1 MMLSICRFI
10 VPIRCARLS
19 AAPKTSPAA
28 RLVPETWAA
37 MASIADDTV
46 ETESDAVRMSS
57 TMPPTVAFCDSTVSW
72 MVWAISLMSPMVFDT
87 CSITATD
94 CLVTSCIRPIWP
106 PISWVA
112 HRLERRSDLALRVNN
127 RLNRSADLWLV
138 VHGRLGVDADAA
150 VWVTRPWL
158 RSIDTS
164 VRTYGAHIS
173 LSDTVQ
179 RIAIPAG
186 LLADTRQILF
196 VVLIDQD
203 HEIQT

>member
-1 MMLSICRFI
+1 MAGITIDIDIS
-10 VPIRCARLS
+10 ARVTR
-19 AAPKTSPAA
+19 P
-28 RLVPETWAA
+28 WA
-37 MASIADDTV
+37 
-46 ETESDAVRMSS
+46 
-57 TMPPTVAFCDSTVSW
+57 
-72 MVWAISLMSPMVFDT
+72 
-87 CSITATD
+87 
-94 CLVTSCIRPIWP
+94 
-106 PISWVA
+106 
-112 HRLERRSDLALRVNN
+112 SDLDTRQVLLGSILVDTDTANRVVCAFEAEVDAACRIHQPVNVLARIQAVVFAEITRLLATGQAVHN

-150 VWVTRPWL
+150 VRVTRPWL

-164 VRTYGAHIS
+164 VRTSGAHIS

-196 VVLIDQD
+196 AVLIDQD